1 MSKHDRAAGSRARLV
16 RHAQASWGSA
26 DYDRISPLGVTQAQ
40 ELGRWLAAEPGPDYA
55 HVVRGSL
62 RRHAQTLDIIE
73 AAFAAAGRRLPPV
86 RVDPDWNE
94 FNHEPVLRAYA
105 AAHPH
110 DPNVVA
116 ARAGDSRALR
126 GLLMSALQGWRE
138 GRFDEVAGETW
149 PAFGQRVAAARER
162 VGAAQGVVLIV
173 TSGGAIWRCAQA
185 ALDLDDQG
193 LVDAKLSFLRNTSLS
208 EFERGPDRWRML
220 SWDDVPHL
228 AADVHEHLHS
238 HY

>member
-1 MSKHDRAAGSRARLV
+1 MRQDERVAGPRVRLI

-26 DYDRISPLGVTQAQ
+26 DYDCISPLGITQAQ
-40 ELGRWLAAEPGPDYA
+40 HLGQWLAAEPDAAYA
-55 HVVRGSL
+55 QVVRGSL
-62 RRHAQTLDIIE
+62 RRHVQTLELIE
-73 AAFAAAGRRLPPV
+73 AAFAVAGRRLPPV

-110 DPNVVA
+110 DPDVA
-116 ARAGDSRALR
+116 GARAGDSRALR

-138 GRFDEVAGETW
+138 GRFDDVAGETW

-162 VGAAQGVVLIV
+162 VGAAQGLVLVV

-185 ALDLDDQG
+185 ALGLDDQG

-208 EFERGPDRWRML
+208 EFERGPERWRML
-220 SWDDVPHL
+220 SWDNVPHL